1 MLMKKA
7 AENLTYEKAFA
18 ELQQILQDLQNEAVG
33 MDELG
38 EKIERAN
45 VLISFCRERLRTA
58 EAKIEQLAGQ

>member
-1 MLMKKA
+1 MKKA

-38 EKIERAN
+38 GKIERAN
-45 VLISFCRERLRTA
+45 ALIAFCRERLRATEA
-58 EAKIEQLAGQ
+58 EIEKLA